1 MEHARE
7 HTRPSISTRAH
18 PSAIE
23 ARAGSEE
30 EIRSNFGTVPGAELP
45 VAVYVSVFVAF
56 AWIVVASLIAFT
68 NGSDADLALG
78 MAVVLTVVFF
88 ALPVLVW
95 LTAKSHAHSITQ
107 AGDFLSS
114 PVETATGTLTGASVW
129 LQIVLIPVALALA
142 ATLIGATSMLV
153 H

>member
-1 MEHARE
+1 M
-7 HTRPSISTRAH
+7 
-18 PSAIE
+18 
-23 ARAGSEE
+23 
-30 EIRSNFGTVPGAELP
+30 
-45 VAVYVSVFVAF
+45 AVYVSVFVAF
-56 AWIVVASLIAFT
+56 AWIVVASLIAFA
-68 NGSDADLALG
+68 NGADADLALG

-88 ALPVLVW
+88 ALPLLVW
-95 LTAKSHAHSITQ
+95 LTAKSHARSAEE

-129 LQIVLIPVALALA
+129 LQIVLIPAALALA